1 MADGALIVV
10 TPGAEDNGLASMV
23 ADLVRQNLAAH
34 PERLADLERLDL
46 WLGLRAPDIDVEL
59 TLVFEGGRLTVVDG
73 VLPRA
78 EATVTA
84 TSEAVLDLSLLRI
97 GRSGLPLL
105 WDAAGRRVARRF
117 ASGELRLRGVG
128 AAARLLRV
136 VRLLSA
142 AA

>member
-1 MADGALIVV
+1 MRAGALIVV
-10 TPGAEDNGLASMV
+10 TPGAEANGLASMV

-34 PERLADLERLDL
+34 PERRLDLERLDL

-78 EATVTA
+78 EAVVTA
-84 TSEAVLDLSLLRI
+84 TSEAVIELSLLRI
-97 GRSGLPLL
+97 GRSGLPIL
-105 WDAAGRRVARRF
+105 WDAAGRRVARRL
-117 ASGELRLRGVG
+117 ASGELRLRGLG
-128 AAARLLRV
+128 AAGRLLRV
-136 VRLLSA
+136 LRLLSA

>member
-1 MADGALIVV
+1 MAEGGLIVV
-10 TPGAEDNGLASMV
+10 TPGAEANGLAAMV

-34 PERLADLERLDL
+34 PDRLADLARLDL
-46 WLGLRAPDIDVEL
+46 WLGLRAPDIEVEL
-59 TLVFEGGRLTVVDG
+59 TLVFAGGRLTVVDG

-84 TSEAVLDLSLLRI
+84 TSEAVLELSLLRV
-97 GRSGLPLL
+97 GRSGLPIV
-105 WDAAGRRVARRF
+105 WDAAGRKVLRRLV
-117 ASGELRLRGVG
+117 SGELRLRGLG
-128 AAARLLRV
+128 AAGRLLRV